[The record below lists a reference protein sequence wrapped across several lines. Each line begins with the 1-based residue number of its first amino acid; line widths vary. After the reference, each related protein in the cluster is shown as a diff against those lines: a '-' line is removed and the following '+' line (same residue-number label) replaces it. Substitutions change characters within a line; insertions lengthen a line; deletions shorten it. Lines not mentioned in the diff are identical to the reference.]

1 MEKNK
6 GITLIALI
14 ITIVVMLI
22 LLSVGTKAA
31 LDGKLFGTAQKAVGD
46 TNNKIGELE
55 YRVNG
60 LMGELDD
67 VQDSQSRNSEYRK
80 IKDIVNKLGDSIT
93 KDKLKDELDKAF
105 GEGKTEVI
113 ETDEGYTIL
122 VKETEHEFEVD
133 KDGNVTAND
142 NLKLAGGDMPGEGTE
157 ENPFKIYCIEDLIL
171 FSNNVNNGNNYSG
184 KFVTLENDLN
194 FNSFLS
200 YNDYSTIVDE
210 TTGMTLIESM
220 TSNTGFTPIGISDQR
235 FFKGTFDGKNHK
247 IYNLYEDRGDNF
259 TGLFGYVEGNVK
271 NFTIVNMTLR
281 GNKRIGGI
289 IAVVAP
295 ESKIQYLGVEGN
307 TKILNGGTE
316 ETINSNTDVG
326 LIAAYVNGGHKA
338 LIERC
343 YSVGNLEKNE
353 GGTFGGIIGHADWG
367 SPTSDNGDSHAYIRQ
382 CYNKMDLLNVSNAGG
397 IVGHLKGYI
406 LEECFHIGNCI
417 RGIVLNN
424 GWNTSII
431 RNCYQIGDIG
441 SEKLGHRITAGI
453 TNGGNTFNCYSIGKL
468 ESTYCGGIIIGMN
481 YGCHLV
487 HCFGRRGDWDNLP
500 DGELTKSQILSNLSS
515 YNADTYGWK
524 ENAKMGDYCNVVTD
538 EYMKSQAFIDE
549 LNTLIE
555 ASIEDGHVGE
565 ISITRQN
572 VWKKDVNNI
581 NQGYPIFVWQ

>member
-1 MEKNK
+1 MEKNR
-6 GITLIALI
+6 GITLVVLI
-14 ITIVVMLI
+14 VTIVVMLI
-22 LLSVGTKAA
+22 LLSVGTKVA
-31 LDGKLFGTAQKAVGD
+31 LDGKLFESAQKAVGD
-46 TNNKIGELE
+46 TNNKIGEQE

-142 NLKLAGGDMPGEGTE
+142 NIKLAGGDMPGEGTE

-171 FSNNVNNGNNYSG
+171 FSNDVNNGNNYSG

-210 TTGMTLIESM
+210 TTGITLIESM
-220 TSNTGFTPIGISDQR
+220 TSNTGFTPISTPDKK
-235 FFKGTFDGKNHK
+235 FEGTFDGKNHK
-247 IYNLYEDRGDNF
+247 IYNLYENRGDNY
-259 TGLFGYVEGNVK
+259 TGLFGYVNHGTIK
-271 NFTIVNMTLR
+271 NLTMVNMTLK

-289 IAVVAP
+289 TAYAAV
-295 ESKIQYLGVEGN
+295 STIQNCAVEGN

-316 ETINSNTDVG
+316 STIDGYIG
-326 LIAAYVNGGHKA
+326 LIAADTYGNNGV
-338 LIERC
+338 IERC
-343 YSVGNLEKNE
+343 YSVGNLTKDS
-353 GGTFGGIIGHADWG
+353 GGVFGGIVGLATGGRAD
-367 SPTSDNGDSHAYIRQ
+367 SYIKQ
-382 CYNKMDLLNVSNAGG
+382 CYNKMDLLELGSAGG
-397 IVGHLKGYI
+397 IVGNLQGWVI
-406 LEECFHIGNCI
+406 DECFHIGNCV
-417 RGIVLNN
+417 RGIAEN
-424 GWNTSII
+424 GGSWGTGII
-431 RNCYQIGDIG
+431 KNCYQIGNIG
-441 SEKLGHRITAGI
+441 SKALNSKRSAGI
-453 TNGGNTFNCYSIGKL
+453 TDQCNTFNCYSIGKL
-468 ESTYCGGIIIGMN
+468 ESTYCGGIILGMN
-481 YGCHLV
+481 YNFHIV
-487 HCFGRRGDWDNLP
+487 HCFGRRGDWGTLP
-500 DGELTKSQILSNLSS
+500 DGELTKNQILNNLSS
-515 YNADTYGWK
+515 YSNSNYNWK
-524 ENAKMGDYCNVVTD
+524 ENAKMGDYCNVVSD
-538 EYMKSQAFIDE
+538 EYMKSQAFVDE

-565 ISITRQN
+565 ISTTQQN
-572 VWKKDVNNI
+572 VWKRDVNNI